1 MNLTLDD
8 IRILADFYLRQ
19 WEEKLKEY
27 EDEQRY
33 LCQLKDYEYE
43 RR

>member
-1 MNLTLDD
+1 MSFTLDD

-19 WEEKLKEY
+19 WEEKIKEY

-33 LCQLKDYEYE
+33 LRKLKEYE
-43 RR
+43 NERR